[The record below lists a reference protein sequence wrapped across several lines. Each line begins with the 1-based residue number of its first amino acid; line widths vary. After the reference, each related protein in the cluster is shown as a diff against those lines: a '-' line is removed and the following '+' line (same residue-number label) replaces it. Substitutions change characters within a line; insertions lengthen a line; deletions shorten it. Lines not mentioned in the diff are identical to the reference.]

1 MSKKQRNARKIF
13 TKVMCAMLAV
23 LMLLGTVGTLMF
35 YLIAM

>member
-1 MSKKQRNARKIF
+1 MAKKQRNARKIF
-13 TKVMCAMLAV
+13 TKVMCTMLAV